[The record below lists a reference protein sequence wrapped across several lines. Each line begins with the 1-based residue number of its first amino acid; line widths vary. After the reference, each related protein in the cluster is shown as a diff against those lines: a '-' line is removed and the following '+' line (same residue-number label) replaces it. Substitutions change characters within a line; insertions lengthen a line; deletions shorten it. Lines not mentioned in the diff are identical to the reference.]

1 MVQKLS
7 SLVSLVLL
15 VMAVPA
21 YGQYCLDASQCR
33 SQLLR
38 VELASD
44 VLGRGNVQQLMPS
57 LQALSQ
63 SSLLQSNLEQGF
75 PLQPLSFPHS
85 KETCIREKTEGDA
98 NYQNIDCNS
107 KTLCSDS
114 SLIPAVRAQL
124 CFKLPCPII
133 EGTLN
138 VDACNGVEEIYPT
151 NISFPGAL
159 EIKKIRLAPTSVNLV
174 GDRARLCF
182 MVNELELNMSARL
195 DIDTTNTQLP
205 DNNIQIDKIN
215 PRLDQPR
222 EVCMTARVNLTSANP
237 ISEIRIENP
246 SNAPFISDQMIREAS
261 AGLRVTG
268 LSGYPADAL
277 QAIQSEVV
285 PVLFQPLRASIE
297 AGIQQS
303 LGETFEKELKKIIQP
318 ITAATNGQSLYV
330 NSQSFMSEL
339 GLSNLDIHNQ
349 IARVECAALAGAGR
363 PIPPSHSCI
372 GLPEFEGTI
381 TTAFDSPVINEL
393 MTLEWKMK
401 GKNVTSESIKQRLL
415 ALKEVLLQQIN
426 EFPPRPDDPPS
437 TVQMI
442 NEGHADMLQR
452 YISEYVD
459 PLVGQISTAQL
470 EGQLY
475 NFIEIQNQ
483 LERGQSTNV
492 GMSIPEICSVTNP
505 SPHEGREIP
514 NCPVQA
520 YVDLNEFNQVLNR
533 MWESGRMC
541 QRGRGRFVPRLDSA
555 GQPMQSAEGEP
566 LGSGCYMEMSG
577 MGCYLKS
584 APQIRFDSAT
594 RKYKIPLALE
604 KCFYPG
610 VPFLWMNTGI
620 ARFGAD
626 FNIDFA
632 FKPQACSNGD
642 FCMENPDVN
651 WSVVPG
657 SGTQG
662 LGDNSWLQGL
672 ITGEIGKALNSTLGN
687 TIRIPLASGAGALA
701 NVPLQAEG
709 RVDSGPGFFG
719 ACLEIQEEGAP

>member
-1 MVQKLS
+1 
-7 SLVSLVLL
+7 
-15 VMAVPA
+15 MAIPA
-21 YGQYCLDASQCR
+21 YGQYCLDEAKCR

-38 VELASD
+38 VEVAAN
-44 VLGRGNVQQLMPS
+44 VLGRGNVQQLMPG
-57 LQALSQ
+57 LQALSE
-63 SSLLQSNLEQGF
+63 SSLLQTNLERGY
-75 PLQPLSFPHS
+75 PLQPISFPHS
-85 KETCIREKTEGDA
+85 KEVCVREKAEGDPSF
-98 NYQNIDCNS
+98 QNIDCES
-107 KTLCSDS
+107 KTLCSDG
-114 SLIPAVRAQL
+114 SLTAAARAQL

-138 VDACNGVEEIYPT
+138 VGACNGVAEIYPT
-151 NISFPGAL
+151 DISFPGAL
-159 EIKKIRLAPTSVNLV
+159 TIDKIRLSPTSVNLV

-182 MVNELELNMSARL
+182 RVNELEINMSTRL
-195 DIDTTNTQLP
+195 VIDTANTQLP
-205 DNNIQIDKIN
+205 ENNIQIDNIK

-222 EVCMTARVNLTSANP
+222 ELCLTARVNLTSANP
-237 ISEIRIENP
+237 ISEVRVENP
-246 SNAPFISDQMIREAS
+246 SGEPFISDQMIREA
-261 AGLRVTG
+261 AQGLRVSG

-297 AGIQQS
+297 TGIQQS
-303 LGETFEKELKKIIQP
+303 LGETFEKELKRVIQP
-318 ITAATNGQSLYV
+318 LTAATNGQSLFV

-339 GLSNLDIHNQ
+339 GLSNLDIREQ
-349 IARVECAALAGAGR
+349 LSRVECAALAGAGR

-372 GLPEFEGTI
+372 GLPEFGDSVV

-401 GKNVTSESIKQRLL
+401 GKNITSESIKQRLI

-442 NEGHADMLQR
+442 NEGHAESLQR
-452 YISEYVD
+452 LNRDYID
-459 PLVGQISTAQL
+459 AMVGQISTAQL

-483 LERGQSTNV
+483 LQRGQSTNV
-492 GMSIPEICSVTNP
+492 GMSLPEICSATNP
-505 SPHEGREIP
+505 SPHAGREIP

-520 YVDLNEFNQVLNR
+520 YVDLNEFNQVLTR

-555 GQPMQSAEGEP
+555 GQPMESAEGEP
-566 LGSGCYMEMSG
+566 LGTGCYMEMSG
-577 MGCYLKS
+577 MGCYLKT
-584 APQIRFDSAT
+584 APQIQFDSAT
-594 RKYKIPLALE
+594 RKYKIPLKLE

-632 FKPQACSNGD
+632 FQPKACSNGD
-642 FCMENPDVN
+642 FCMENPDVD

-662 LGDNSWLQGL
+662 LGDASWMQNM
-672 ITGEIGKALNSTLGN
+672 ITGKIGQALNSTLGN